1 MTMANHDQTTSNRDS
16 ALIGAM
22 VESAVDGILVI
33 DAGGTVK
40 MMNPAAERL
49 FAYTMDEVIGQNVNM
64 LMPEPYRSE
73 HDGYLARYLRTGVRR
88 IIGAGREVVGRRKD
102 GSTFPM
108 YLSVGEVSLGEVR
121 LFTGIVQD
129 LTERKQVEEQIARLQ
144 HRQELILKSVAD
156 GIIGLD
162 IEGRVSFANP
172 AAAAMLSLTE
182 AQLVGAAVDEVW
194 QPPDDCPFFR
204 VLEEGISCSGESC
217 LLLPRSGSQLHV
229 EYSMTPIHE
238 AEQVVGAVL
247 SFRDMGERQRT
258 AQEMQRMR
266 SYLKNIIDSMPS
278 ALIGV
283 DLEGRVT
290 EWNQGAEQ
298 ASGVTQTQARGR
310 LFNELMPYLESQLQR
325 VEEAIRSGTSSRSER
340 LVFEADGQP
349 RYADVMVYPLIANG
363 AVGAVIRVDDVT
375 NRVRIEQMMVQTEKM
390 LSVGGLAAG
399 MAHEINNPLSAV
411 LQGCQN
417 IQRRLSPELTAN
429 VQVAEELGIGLEK
442 VRAYLHQRGIFRFLE
457 GIQDAGRRATGIVTD
472 MLAFSRRSKA
482 ELTPTRI
489 DEMLDTVIRL
499 AGSDYDLKQNYD
511 FRQIEIM
518 RDYDPNLET
527 IYCDRTEI
535 EQVLLNL
542 VKNAAQAMMNAGT
555 ERNTGRDTATDRSTN
570 TAAAKSHRIT
580 LRTRKI
586 DDYACIEVEDNGPG
600 MDEETR
606 RRVFEPFFTTKLA
619 GIGTGLGLS
628 VSYFIITEQHK
639 GDIQVASAPGQGAC
653 FTIRLPLTWQSSAS
667 LP

>member
-1 MTMANHDQTTSNRDS
+1 MTMAHHDHTTSSRDN

-22 VESAVDGILVI
+22 VESAVDGIVVI
-33 DAGGTVK
+33 DAAGIVK

-49 FAYTMDEVIGQNVNM
+49 FCYDMQEVIGQNVNM

-73 HDGYLARYLRTGVRR
+73 HDDYLSRYLRTGVRR

-108 YLSVGEVSLGEVR
+108 YLSVGEVSLGELR

-129 LTERKQVEEQIARLQ
+129 LTERKRVEEQITRLQ

-162 IEGRVSFANP
+162 VDGHVSFANP
-172 AAAAMLSLTE
+172 AAATMLGLTE

-194 QPPDDCPFFR
+194 QPPEECPFFR
-204 VLEEGISCSGESC
+204 VLEKGVSCGGESC
-217 LLLPRSGSQLHV
+217 LVLPRSGSQLYV
-229 EYSMTPIHE
+229 EYSMTPICE
-238 AEQVVGAVL
+238 AQQVVGAVL
-247 SFRDMGERQRT
+247 SFRDISERRSN

-290 EWNQGAEQ
+290 EWNQGAERV
-298 ASGVTQTQARGR
+298 SGVLQSQARGH
-310 LFNELMPYLESQLQR
+310 LFSELLPYLESQLQR
-325 VEEAIRSGTSSRSER
+325 VHEAIRSGASMRGER

-417 IQRRLSPELTAN
+417 IQRRLSLELPAN
-429 VQVAEELGIGLEK
+429 RQVAEELGIDLEK
-442 VRAYLHQRGIFRFLE
+442 IRAYLQQRGIFRFLD
-457 GIQDAGRRATGIVTD
+457 GIRDAGRRATGIVTD

-482 ELTPTRI
+482 ELVATRI
-489 DEMLDTVIRL
+489 DDMLDTVIRL

-511 FRQIEIM
+511 FRQIEIV
-518 RDYDPNLET
+518 RDYDPNLEM

-542 VKNAAQAMMNAGT
+542 VKNAAQAMMSS
-555 ERNTGRDTATDRSTN
+555 DRGSSN
-570 TAAAKSHRIT
+570 QII

-619 GIGTGLGLS
+619 GVGTGLGLS
-628 VSYFIITEQHK
+628 VSYFIITEQHQ
-639 GDIQVASAPGQGAC
+639 GDIQVASTPDQGAC
-653 FTIRLPLTWQSSAS
+653 FTIRLPLTRQPSVSPSSNAH
-667 LP
+667 